1 MSNSSII
8 ETTKLENTPYDLTVY
23 ELLTNRL
30 NHTNENIIIY
40 KVINTEGQ
48 CYLTDD
54 GYTLNELKRHGIK
67 IEIGGETVDRID
79 DLLRDHYTYRSY
91 RGLWEYTL
99 YTDFCSEDDLGDEVT
114 RFLDA
119 IDAIYKEFL
128 G

>member
-30 NHTNENIIIY
+30 NHTNENIPIY

-54 GYTLNELKRHGIK
+54 GFTLNELKRHGIK

>member
-1 MSNSSII
+1 MSNSNII

-30 NHTNENIIIY
+30 NPTNKNIPIY

-54 GYTLNELKRHGIK
+54 GFTLSQLKRHGVEIK
-67 IEIGGETVDRID
+67 TSGETSDRLN
-79 DLLRDHYTYRSY
+79 DLLVDYYVHRC
-91 RGLWEYTL
+91 LWENDL
-99 YTDFCSEDDLGDEVT
+99 YTGLYSEDAIDDEVT
-114 RFLDA
+114 NFLNA
-119 IDAIYKEFL
+119 IEAVYKEFL